1 VRGEGG
7 GEGEEGWLQADSLG
21 LSSATATSRGGAA
34 ADDDDGA
41 EAVVEP
47 FRCAPGSGAGP
58 NAELFAADP
67 AAASADLERVEFAQ
81 ARAREQM
88 RRRRIQRPTLGGGG
102 GALSLEALLGL
113 RRPAA
118 EAAAAAAAEAAA
130 AEAAA
135 VAAGWRRRPPAWRSP
150 EAAATLVQAVYSGFS
165 WRRRR
170 TCTGLTTL

>member
-1 VRGEGG
+1 MRGEGG

-47 FRCAPGSGAGP
+47 FLCAPGSGAGP

-118 EAAAAAAAEAAA
+118 EAAAAAAA
-130 AEAAA
+130 AA
-135 VAAGWRRRPPAWRSP
+135 VAAGWRRRPPPWRSP
-150 EAAATLVQAVYSGFS
+150 EAAATLVQAVYRGFS